1 MVIRKRSEN
10 MEKIDGIIRYID
22 YGKIDFDITQIMKQK
37 NISKN
42 QLAKKTG
49 LHHQVIE
56 RYMNGTIT
64 RFDSDVLA
72 RLCYILECS
81 IEDIMVYIKSK

>member
-1 MVIRKRSEN
+1 MK
-10 MEKIDGIIRYID
+10 KIDGIITYID
-22 YGKIDFDITQIMKQK
+22 YGQINFNITKIMKQK

-56 RYMNGTIT
+56 RYVTGSIT
-64 RFDSDVLA
+64 RYDSDVLA
-72 RLCYILECS
+72 RLCYILDCNL
-81 IEDIMVYIKSK
+81 EDIMSYSKKIK